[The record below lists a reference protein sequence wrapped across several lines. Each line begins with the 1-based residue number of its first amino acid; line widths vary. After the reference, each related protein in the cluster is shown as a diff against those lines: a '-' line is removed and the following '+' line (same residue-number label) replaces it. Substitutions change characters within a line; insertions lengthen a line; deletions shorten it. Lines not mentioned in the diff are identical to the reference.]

1 MRLSLPNQYFIF
13 IIFLFV
19 QVRIHAQE
27 SVKLTFFKTG
37 VLEYRQ
43 SASFGAKMPEKSII
57 GLMVSLKKVECQGLD
72 LSLKGKI
79 VLLPAQDCGVLVAA
93 QNAEKAG
100 AVAVVVIDKNK
111 ENIAQ
116 TERILKIPCLVIDE
130 GTGIFYQQQAE
141 KPTLVCLSGSMYSGK
156 IVSEEPTK
164 VQDVALDEYTRNRV
178 SKPILAAESLRSEE
192 IMASVRP
199 IQRPDI
205 EIDPNATPDVTPN
218 TVSTIALED
227 ARPEPVSIAP
237 PPATAAP
244 EPVIVAST
252 NTDFAMKGENS
263 PPPSITPQNVPQNVV
278 ESKTISTNSLVE
290 SEELRG
296 QIEIYPKRVSEFLSV
311 TYSFDV
317 RTDAVIKINNAE
329 GKTVIEK
336 NITNALVDFTEFEVL
351 KFPVGAYKV
360 LVLTADK
367 QATFD
372 ITVQH

>member
-13 IIFLFV
+13 LIFLFV
-19 QVRIHAQE
+19 QVRAHAQE

-57 GLMVSLKKVECQGLD
+57 GLMVSLKKAECQGLD
-72 LSLKGKI
+72 LSLNGKI
-79 VLLPAQDCGVLVAA
+79 VLLPAQDCGVLTAA

-100 AVAVVVIDKNK
+100 AIAVVVIDKNK

-164 VQDVALDEYTRNRV
+164 VQDVALDDYTRSRV
-178 SKPILAAESLRSEE
+178 SKPILASESPRPEE

-199 IQRPDI
+199 IQRPEI

-227 ARPEPVSIAP
+227 ARPEPVSSAP
-237 PPATAAP
+237 TPAMAAP

-252 NTDFAMKGENS
+252 NTDFAAKGENS
-263 PPPSITPQNVPQNVV
+263 PPPSITPQNVPQTAV
-278 ESKTISTNSLVE
+278 ESKKTSENSLVE

-336 NITNALVDFTEFEVL
+336 NIVNALTDFAEFEVL
-351 KFPVGAYKV
+351 KLPVGAYKV
-360 LVLTADK
+360 LVTTADK
-367 QATFD
+367 RATFD